1 MKRANDGFIDVD
13 SSSNVATIEKFLKK
27 SREYKLDAEV
37 VWSALCYREACPDW
51 TIETVMEE
59 ACRDWDVL

>member
-1 MKRANDGFIDVD
+1 MKRANNNFIDVD
-13 SSSNVATIEKFLKK
+13 SGGNVATVEKFLKK
-27 SREYKLDAEV
+27 SRAYHLDAEV

-51 TIETVMEE
+51 TVEAVMEE